1 VVTRSG
7 WAWWLLAAVIA
18 FWAAWMQRYEPVI
31 LREEDTLGRTQE
43 VRWVWDRWR
52 ARWCTFGFCV
62 NLDGKPA
69 GELMQDNTAPRQPD
83 QPER

>member
-1 VVTRSG
+1 MTRSG
-7 WAWWLLAAVIA
+7 WAWWLLVAIVAV
-18 FWAAWMQRYEPVI
+18 WAAWMHRYEPVI

-62 NLDGKPA
+62 DLDGKA
-69 GELMQDNTAPRQPD
+69 SGKLMDENAVPGQPGPPR
-83 QPER
+83 R

>member
-1 VVTRSG
+1 MTRSG
-7 WAWWLLAAVIA
+7 WAWWLLVGVIA
-18 FWAAWMQRYEPVI
+18 VWAAWMHRYEPVI

-62 NLDGKPA
+62 DLDGKPS
-69 GELMQDNTAPRQPD
+69 GEHMGDSVAPRQPARP
-83 QPER
+83 QQ